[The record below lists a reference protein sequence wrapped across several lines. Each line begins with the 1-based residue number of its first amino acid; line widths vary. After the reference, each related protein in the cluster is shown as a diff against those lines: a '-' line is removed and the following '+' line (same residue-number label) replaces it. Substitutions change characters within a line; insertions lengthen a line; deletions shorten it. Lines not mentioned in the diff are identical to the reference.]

1 MKTLSMLKVA
11 FDTHI
16 SAREIPAFRSAL
28 MRQIGDTGPA
38 STLSKRYPLLQ
49 CKTRR
54 SYDQQQPLIV
64 CLGNQPQ
71 LFLRF
76 SKQKQWQA
84 RFNGRSVEMQVA
96 YSKFTDFRMACHSN
110 LSAYHIYNYLPL
122 TPEDYPSYKALSSL
136 ADKQLFL
143 AQRLEKHIRQFA
155 KGIDWNIK
163 SQVKVVVSDIRKELP
178 VPYKGIALHRFDLD
192 FKSNIFLPEYI
203 GLAKGA
209 SSGYGV
215 VRRDRSISNSQKFA

>member
-28 MRQIGDTGPA
+28 MRQIGDVDSAGAA
-38 STLSKRYPLLQ
+38 SRHYPLLQ

-54 SYDQQQPLIV
+54 SYDKQQPMIV
-64 CLGNQPQ
+64 CLGSAPK

-76 SKQKQWQA
+76 SQQGQWQA
-84 RFNGRSVEMQVA
+84 KLNGRAVDMQVA
-96 YSKFTDFRMACHSN
+96 YSKFTDFRMACHPN

-122 TPEDYPSYKALSSL
+122 NQEDYPAYKALHSL
-136 ADKQLFL
+136 ADKGQFL
-143 AQRLEKHIRQFA
+143 SQCLKKHILQFA
-155 KGIDWNIK
+155 KGVDWLVDGE
-163 SQVKVVVSDIRKELP
+163 VKVEVTHIRVEVP
-178 VPYKGIALHRFDLD
+178 VPYKGLKLHRFDLD
-192 FKSNIFLPEYI
+192 FKSNVFLPEYI

-215 VRRDRSISNSQKFA
+215 VRRDRKGKEV